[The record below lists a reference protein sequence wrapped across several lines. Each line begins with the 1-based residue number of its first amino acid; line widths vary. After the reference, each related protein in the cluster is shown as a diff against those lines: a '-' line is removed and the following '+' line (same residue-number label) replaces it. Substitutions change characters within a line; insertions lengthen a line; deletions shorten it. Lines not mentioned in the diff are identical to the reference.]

1 MKVKI
6 CGITNAE
13 DALLCA
19 NEGADAIGFIFVQES
34 RRRIEPAV
42 AARIS
47 SMLPPLIMKIG
58 VFVNETPAEVNR
70 IAREAGLNAV
80 QLHGEQSPGF
90 INEINLPVIKAFR
103 VKEGFNFNII
113 NRFEGCGILLD
124 SFSPDSP
131 GGTGIQFDSSLIPEY
146 LRSKII
152 IAGGVSSINVRD
164 IADKIKPAGIDLSSS
179 LESAP
184 GKKDPVKIKEFF
196 KIIRSIKC

>member
-19 NEGADAIGFIFVQES
+19 NEGADAIGFVFVKES
-34 RRRIEPAV
+34 RRCIEPAD
-42 AARIS
+42 AARICS
-47 SMLPPLIMKIG
+47 ILPPLIMKIG
-58 VFVNETPAEVNR
+58 VFVNETPADVNR
-70 IAREAGLNAV
+70 IAREAGLNAA
-80 QLHGEQSPGF
+80 QLHGDEYPGF

-103 VKEGFNFNII
+103 IREGFNFDII
-113 NRFEGCGILLD
+113 NQFKGCGILLD
-124 SFSPDSP
+124 SFSPDSS

-146 LRSKII
+146 LRSKVI
-152 IAGGVSSINVRD
+152 IAGGVSSVNARD

-184 GKKDPVKIKEFF
+184 GKKDPEKIKEFF
-196 KIIRSIKC
+196 KIIRSFKC